1 VLVLVVLGCAPLAPY
16 HRAQALGYGN
26 WELGI
31 ETGGTGNIAERGGQG
46 SPTLDVA
53 FRYGVGEQTDL
64 GVRAGSSGVELVM
77 KLGFTDPRYADVS
90 VSIAPSAS
98 GAFVDTEELS
108 TAYGA
113 LHAPVL
119 VGIPLVEGHEVQL
132 AGGLLT
138 HLQGRPRDH
147 DSLWS
152 LGATAAV
159 GYAWEATKEV
169 TLLPQVAFYFPFVR
183 SGDTTIGGPGA
194 ADLAMSG
201 GLAVLVAPSPERVAR

>member
-1 VLVLVVLGCAPLAPY
+1 MLVLVVLGCVPLAPY
-16 HRAQALGYGN
+16 QRAQTLGYGN
-26 WELGI
+26 WELGV
-31 ETGGTGNIAERGGQG
+31 ETGGTGNLAERDGNG
-46 SPTLDVA
+46 SPALDVA
-53 FRYGVGEQTDL
+53 FRYGLGEQTDL
-64 GVRAGSSGVELVM
+64 GARLGSSGLELGM
-77 KLGFTDPRYADVS
+77 KLGFTDPRYTDVS

-98 GAFVDTEELS
+98 GAFVDADELS

-113 LHAPVL
+113 LHVPVL

-152 LGATAAV
+152 LGATTAV
-159 GYAWEATKEV
+159 GYAWEATKDV
-169 TLLPQVAFYFPFVR
+169 TLLPQVAFYLPFVR
-183 SGDTTIGGPGA
+183 AGDTTLGGPGA

-201 GLAVLVAPSPERVAR
+201 GIAVLVAPSPW